1 VRFSVRPVAEQKNGG
16 NLRNFT
22 LESSILRKLIAGP
35 YSYWAVDD
43 VAIWSVR
50 RNPTLQWPDLAK
62 KQVKEAGS
70 ATSSQYFA

>member
-1 VRFSVRPVAEQKNGG
+1 MRFSVRPVAEQKNGG

-43 VAIWSVR
+43 VAAWSRR
-50 RNPTLQWPDLAK
+50 RNPTLQWSDMIK
-62 KQVKEAGS
+62 KACKRGERAGGGS
-70 ATSSQYFA
+70 AEF